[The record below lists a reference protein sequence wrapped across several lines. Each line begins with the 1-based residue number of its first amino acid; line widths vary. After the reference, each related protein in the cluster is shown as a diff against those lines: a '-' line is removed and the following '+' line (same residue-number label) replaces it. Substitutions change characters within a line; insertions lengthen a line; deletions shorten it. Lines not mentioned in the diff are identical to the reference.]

1 MGENSGISWC
11 HHTLNWWMGCTKVS
25 AGCKHCYAETLVT
38 TRMRLPVWGDK
49 AERKATSASTR
60 KQVHTWNR
68 KAREAGERHQVFC
81 SSLSDVFEDRPG
93 LAPMR
98 AELFAAIVACP
109 DLDFLLL
116 TKRPENMVRLA
127 RDAGWSGAWPS
138 NVWAGCTVENQ
149 AMANERIPHLL
160 GVPARVR
167 FLSVEPLLE
176 AVDLTAIE
184 RTQAEGFM
192 RPLDGRFNT
201 IQWVIVGGES
211 GPGARP
217 FDLRWASA
225 IQSQCKAAGVAF
237 FMKQTGANAVD
248 SSTVDIVGP
257 DGRVRYR
264 RPAGHPDL
272 EEAKAAQGYAVR
284 QTALRFKD
292 KSGADP
298 AEWPV
303 ELQEQAFPTR

>member
-1 MGENSGISWC
+1 MGENSNISWT

-68 KAREAGERHQVFC
+68 KAKEAGERHRVFC
-81 SSLSDVFEDRPG
+81 SSLSDVFEDRPD

-127 RDAGWSGAWPS
+127 RDAGWSGAWPG

-149 AMANERIPHLL
+149 AMAEERIPHLL
-160 GVPARVR
+160 QVPATVR
-167 FLSVEPLLE
+167 FLSCEPLLE
-176 AVDLTAIE
+176 AVDLFHDEEGVLRGAAVVVSRGMTAS
-184 RTQAEGFM
+184 TQDSPPEGYDDSY
-192 RPLDGRFNT
+192 PGVD
-201 IQWVIVGGES
+201 WVIVGGES

-237 FMKQTGANAVD
+237 FMKQMGVHAIDGTG
-248 SSTVDIVGP
+248 
-257 DGRVRYR
+257 RL
-264 RPAGHPDL
+264 H
-272 EEAKAAQGYAVR
+272 
-284 QTALRFKD
+284 FKD
-292 KSGADP
+292 KAGADP

-303 ELQEQAFPTR
+303 ELQEQAFPVR

>member
-68 KAREAGERHQVFC
+68 KAREAGERHRVFC
-81 SSLSDVFEDRPG
+81 SSLSDVFEDRPD

-149 AMANERIPHLL
+149 AMFRERVPHLL
-160 GVPARVR
+160 EVPASVR
-167 FLSVEPLLE
+167 FLSCEPLLE
-176 AVDLTAIE
+176 SIDLTLV
-184 RTQAEGFM
+184 QAGAYGVN
-192 RPLDGRFNT
+192 PLHDIG
-201 IQWVIVGGES
+201 WVIVGGES

-217 FDLRWASA
+217 FDLEWARQ
-225 IQSQCKAAGVAF
+225 IRHQCNAAGTAF
-237 FMKQTGANAVD
+237 FFKQLGARPTTRLERDEVWPGH
-248 SSTVDIVGP
+248 SFGQGP
-257 DGRVRYR
+257 VQFDGDGFGNYSVR
-264 RPAGHPDL
+264 GI
-272 EEAKAAQGYAVR
+272 
-284 QTALRFKD
+284 KD
-292 KSGADP
+292 RAGADP
-298 AEWPV
+298 AEWPLDLRV
-303 ELQEQAFPTR
+303 QAFPTR

>member
-11 HHTLNWWMGCTKVS
+11 HHTLNWWMGCTKIS
-25 AGCKHCYAETLVT
+25 AGCRSCYAEKLVT

-68 KAREAGERHQVFC
+68 KAREAGERHRVFC
-81 SSLSDVFEDRPG
+81 SSLSDVFEDRPD

-149 AMANERIPHLL
+149 AMAHERIPHLL
-160 GVPARVR
+160 QVPASVR
-167 FLSVEPLLE
+167 FLSCEPLLE
-176 AVDLTAIE
+176 QLDLDPPMCDQCGAHGDGLFFDEDYGATRCRECSADGYG
-184 RTQAEGFM
+184 AEASYGHW
-192 RPLDGRFNT
+192 LRFDASLMKPG
-201 IQWVIVGGES
+201 IHWVIAGGES

-225 IQSQCKAAGVAF
+225 IQDECHEHGAMF
-237 FMKQTGANAVD
+237 FMKQMGAHAIDGTG
-248 SSTVDIVGP
+248 
-257 DGRVRYR
+257 RL
-264 RPAGHPDL
+264 H
-272 EEAKAAQGYAVR
+272 
-284 QTALRFKD
+284 FKD
-292 KSGADP
+292 KAGADP

>member
-1 MGENSGISWC
+1 MGENSNISWT

-68 KAREAGERHQVFC
+68 KAKEAGERHRVFC
-81 SSLSDVFEDRPG
+81 SSLSDVFEDRPD

-138 NVWAGCTVENQ
+138 NVWAGCTVESQ
-149 AMANERIPHLL
+149 AMAHERIPHLL
-160 GVPARVR
+160 QVPASVR
-167 FLSVEPLLE
+167 FLSCEPLLE
-176 AVDLTAIE
+176 
-184 RTQAEGFM
+184 
-192 RPLDGRFNT
+192 PLDLAWAMHGFRPGEGVWEHQCSAVAPDGLRQCGGYPDHHG
-201 IQWVIVGGES
+201 ISWVIVGGES

-225 IQSQCKAAGVAF
+225 IQSQCKAASVAF
-237 FMKQTGANAVD
+237 FMKQMGAHAIDGTG
-248 SSTVDIVGP
+248 
-257 DGRVRYR
+257 RL
-264 RPAGHPDL
+264 H
-272 EEAKAAQGYAVR
+272 
-284 QTALRFKD
+284 FKD
-292 KSGADP
+292 KAGADP

-303 ELQEQAFPTR
+303 ELQEQAFPAR